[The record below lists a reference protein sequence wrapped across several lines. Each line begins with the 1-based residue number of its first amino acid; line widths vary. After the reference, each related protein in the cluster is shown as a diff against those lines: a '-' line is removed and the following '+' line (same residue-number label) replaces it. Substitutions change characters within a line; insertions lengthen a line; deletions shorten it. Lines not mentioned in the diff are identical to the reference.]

1 MHHRRPRRLFNVRTS
16 VIESP
21 AGGVE
26 KLTGSVSPSLYGIT
40 ILQAFIYYKQNAR
53 DLFRVKVLVRAQ
65 PLLRPSP

>member
-1 MHHRRPRRLFNVRTS
+1 M
-16 VIESP
+16 
-21 AGGVE
+21 G